1 MCGEGARCSRVEVA
15 GVKDPIPLAPARIL
29 EPPFSGDS
37 GGTTCPVVKPNTKLD
52 IQLQIQASLTC
63 VECSGGGGGGGGR
76 QSERGVCW
84 QHCGYKRSR
93 PDCLLYL
100 FPDANV
106 C

>member
-1 MCGEGARCSRVEVA
+1 MEVA

-63 VECSGGGGGGGGR
+63 VECSGGGGGGGGGGR
-76 QSERGVCW
+76 GSERGGAGSTVDIRGHGLIACFI
-84 QHCGYKRSR
+84 YF
-93 PDCLLYL
+93 LMLM
-100 FPDANV
+100 
-106 C
+106 